1 MFSFLFFPR
10 PLKTLTYVGEG
21 EESGAD
27 IMLKFWKELA
37 DLRPLLAEKF
47 RGVFEDVS
55 KCEITEEEEE
65 AFQKEL
71 FCYGCQAPFD
81 IEGEEGD
88 PSDEKMSRPRK
99 IKCKDHSHITNRYR
113 GAACQQCNMKMDPQ
127 RVICDVFA
135 HNMTNFDGAYILRS
149 IPPFL
154 NEHSILGSGGTKFK
168 SLKVSGKPLK
178 NQHNT
183 SREFIRKKNPNT
195 TDDESEEEDEDIE
208 EEGTGST
215 EKKTTHDD
223 GDVRGEDYVVFD
235 FKDSNAFQTGT
246 LSSLASRLTKAKK
259 DLSILRQCNL
269 VQDSKGKFNQDL
281 FNLAQT
287 KASFPYEAITGLN
300 VLERREPPT
309 EEMFHSSLGIGSDID
324 REEYNTFLY
333 TWRVLQ
339 KEKYGDS
346 MKLRDYL
353 AFYNELD
360 TILLAEI
367 HDSFRRLA
375 KKEYGVSTDWFMT
388 LPAYAYTAL
397 LRMLSVSGEEVEQI
411 SDPEIYRFVQR
422 SIRGG
427 LCQILG
433 SRLHLAP
440 GAEDLLR
447 ELETPFTEYLKEG
460 GVLDEDDDTSTPISE
475 QTGPHL
481 PNKRESVE
489 QFLEERSLPKIS
501 TSEELDL
508 EGKGAGMEILYL
520 DANNLYGGAQT
531 EAMPIGGYKFLYPPD
546 TNHEKLVDYFQTE
559 AEVVRDPNSNK
570 EDAPRWEEYFDESE
584 GFFIECDIEIPL
596 EFHDRLKHLPPA
608 PTHTTVET
616 KDLPDHIQ
624 ELYKERFGEASS
636 SMKSEKLIASLTDK
650 KDQVLHHSTAC
661 MYARIGATIKVKRAL
676 QFVQKTVL
684 KQWVD
689 KATEGRKQAG
699 LAGDDLLVAL
709 YKLIIN
715 SVFGKFIENVENRS
729 ETKIITFVE
738 DQLNALVSPFLKNV
752 TILDDNHLL
761 VTSYKKITRLDRQI
775 AIGATILERSKA
787 QMYGFLYDVLYPHF
801 GGPEGCQPMYMD
813 TDSFV
818 LKVWTRDPEEEM
830 KELSAVVDTS
840 NYRKDHPLYNKKNA
854 KELYYFKNECAESRP
869 LIFGALKAKS
879 YFILTEQS
887 LVDIRR
893 KKDALRKLGIRNTSS
908 AYTDLKN
915 SFVKNKG
922 VIRAMT
928 KELGAI
934 QYLSVLYSACT
945 ISANFRK
952 FQNVAGLPHLVHISK
967 VALSGLDD
975 KSQTLDCGL
984 CTRVHGHW
992 DTDTKCKIKH

>member
-1 MFSFLFFPR
+1 M
-10 PLKTLTYVGEG
+10 GEG
-21 EESGAD
+21 EETGAD
-27 IMLKFWKELA
+27 VMLKFWKELA
-37 DLRPLLAEKF
+37 HLRPLLAEKF
-47 RGVFEDVS
+47 RGVFHDVS
-55 KCEITEEEEE
+55 KCDITAEEEE
-65 AFQKEL
+65 AFQREL
-71 FCYGCQAPFD
+71 FCYACLAPFD
-81 IEGEEGD
+81 IAGEEGD
-88 PSDEKMSRPRK
+88 HSDDYMSRGRK

-135 HNMTNFDGAYILRS
+135 HNMTGFDGAYILRS
-149 IPPFL
+149 IPNFL
-154 NEHSILGSGGTKFK
+154 RFHSILGSGGTKFK
-168 SLKVSGKPLK
+168 SLKVSGRQLKTKPTGGNYGGK
-178 NQHNT
+178 GPTANH
-183 SREFIRKKNPNT
+183 S
-195 TDDESEEEDEDIE
+195 DDEEEDEE
-208 EEGTGST
+208 EEEVSI
-215 EKKTTHDD
+215 ENAKQDD
-223 GDVRGEDYVVFD
+223 DDVRGENYVVFD
-235 FKDSNAFQTGT
+235 FKDTNAFQTGT
-246 LSSLASRLTKAKK
+246 LSSLASRLGKAKK
-259 DLSILRQCNL
+259 DLTILRQCKL
-269 VQDSKGKFNQDL
+269 VQDSEGKFNQDL

-287 KASFPYEAITGLN
+287 KASFPYEAITGLD

-324 REEYNTFLY
+324 QEGYSTFLD

-339 KEKYGDS
+339 KEKFGES
-346 MKLRDYL
+346 MKMRDYL

-375 KKEYGVSTDWFMT
+375 KKEYGVSTDWYMT
-388 LPAYAYTAL
+388 LPSYAYAAL
-397 LRMLSVSGEEVEQI
+397 LRMLDESREEVELI
-411 SDPEIYRFVQR
+411 SDPEMYRFVQK

-440 GAEDLLR
+440 GGEALLR
-447 ELETPFTEYLKEG
+447 ELEAPFTEYLKEG
-460 GVLDEDDDTSTPISE
+460 GILDDDDNTSTPTSE
-475 QTGPHL
+475 QTGPDL
-481 PNKRESVE
+481 QNKSKTVD
-489 QFLEERSLPKIS
+489 QFLKERSLPKIS
-501 TSEELDL
+501 ITEEQDL
-508 EGKGAGMEILYL
+508 QGKGAGMEIWYL

-546 TNHEKLVDYFQTE
+546 TNHKKLVEFFQTE
-559 AEVVRDPNSNK
+559 AKLMRDPNFNK
-570 EDAPRWEEYFDESE
+570 DDAPGWEEYFDESE
-584 GFFIECDIEIPL
+584 GFFMECDIEIPL

-624 ELYKERFGEASS
+624 ELYKERYGKASS

-650 KDQVLHHSTAC
+650 ENQVLHHSTAC
-661 MYARIGATIKVKRAL
+661 TYARIGAIIKVKRVL
-676 QFVQKTVL
+676 QFVQKPIL

-689 KATEGRKQAG
+689 KATEGRKQAS

-729 ETKIITFVE
+729 ETKIVHFVE
-738 DQLNALVSPFLKNV
+738 DQLNALANPFLKNV
-752 TILDDNHLL
+752 TILDDDHLL
-761 VTSYKKITRLDRQI
+761 VTSYKKVTKLDRSI

-801 GGPEGCQPMYMD
+801 GGPGSCQPMYMD

-818 LKVWTRDPEEEM
+818 LKVWTRDSEEDM
-830 KELSAVVDTS
+830 KKLSRVIDTS
-840 NYRKDHPLYNKKNA
+840 NYKKDHPLYSQKNA
-854 KELYYFKNECAESRP
+854 KELYFFKNECPESRP

-887 LVDIRR
+887 LEDIRR
-893 KKDALRKLGIRNTSS
+893 KKEAIRNLGIRNTSS
-908 AYTDLKN
+908 AYTELKG

-934 QYLSVLYSACT
+934 QYLSVLFSACT

-952 FQNVAGLPHLVHISK
+952 FQNVAGIPHLVHYTK

-975 KSQTLDCGL
+975 KTQILDCGI

-992 DTDTKCKIKH
+992 DVDTKCKRVH